1 MGDIMAMTKY
11 AVVNVKI
18 IVSNVGLATRS
29 TLFPHD
35 VNVIIFFN
43 HHVPHLITM
52 ISSIDLYFFGC
63 NEFFR

>member
-1 MGDIMAMTKY
+1 
-11 AVVNVKI
+11 
-18 IVSNVGLATRS
+18 VSIVGLATRS